1 MEAWNVLLEQ
11 LGHAQAE
18 NKQMKKFV
26 KKYVPFNKRN
36 NDYHKQNPKPN
47 KQMQRS
53 ETDEEIVPKV
63 NKVEVHN
70 EPDED
75 EESTY
80 MLWNLQME
88 NETSDLHHDVECD
101 NGAHA
106 NHTPQINVILS
117 NTGMASEFP
126 VQIGSFTTKCLFDS
140 GASHSCMSYRCFKSA
155 FPTEAPEDING
166 LTVQNASGKS
176 MKPLGKYDVTIT
188 LGKKKF
194 THEFIIC
201 EELTSAV
208 IIGLDFSSQFRIGAD
223 WMLEGTMYLHQG
235 RQKLIDGK
243 NKAETDDTASL
254 QRKPHLVLKTN
265 VTLPPQTMSLVPA
278 RITEPELV
286 HPDQY
291 LASEVDPLFEAQ
303 YPDVATIPLLHKTS
317 DKDHQDLTVCM
328 VNPGEWEVTIPK
340 GKTVQQIQPL
350 TGQVHVNWITVE
362 QREVD
367 SIPDTIL
374 THKNNTTTTGIVMP
388 GDYSPHQE
396 YELEDAEVAP
406 ETRK

>member
-1 MEAWNVLLEQ
+1 MIVNEQLDTVDTKKIITAIGVERGHYARECSEVIPPPAKPPITQAAQDTLTKLISINHPPKVTQTITSEGQLPMEAWNVLLEQ

-47 KQMQRS
+47 KQMQQS

-70 EPDED
+70 ESDED
-75 EESTY
+75 EELAY

-88 NETSDLHHDVECD
+88 NETYDPHHDVECD

-117 NTGMASEFP
+117 NTGMALEFP
-126 VQIGSFTTKCLFDS
+126 VQIDSFTTKCLFDS

-208 IIGLDFSSQFRIGAD
+208 IIGLDFSS
-223 WMLEGTMYLHQG
+223 
-235 RQKLIDGK
+235 
-243 NKAETDDTASL
+243 
-254 QRKPHLVLKTN
+254 
-265 VTLPPQTMSLVPA
+265 
-278 RITEPELV
+278 
-286 HPDQY
+286 
-291 LASEVDPLFEAQ
+291 
-303 YPDVATIPLLHKTS
+303 
-317 DKDHQDLTVCM
+317 
-328 VNPGEWEVTIPK
+328 
-340 GKTVQQIQPL
+340 
-350 TGQVHVNWITVE
+350 
-362 QREVD
+362 
-367 SIPDTIL
+367 
-374 THKNNTTTTGIVMP
+374 
-388 GDYSPHQE
+388 
-396 YELEDAEVAP
+396 
-406 ETRK
+406 